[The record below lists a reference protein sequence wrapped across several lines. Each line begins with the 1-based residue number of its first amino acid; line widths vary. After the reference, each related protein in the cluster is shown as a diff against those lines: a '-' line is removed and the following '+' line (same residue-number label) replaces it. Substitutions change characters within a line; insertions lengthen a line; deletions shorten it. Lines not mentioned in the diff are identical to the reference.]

1 MGSSVP
7 EKGLIVSF
15 VNAIAYFS
23 LVNVVL
29 VTVPYTLSSGA
40 AYEKSLKWLHHSFDG
55 KTFQSS
61 KVWAISADS

>member
-40 AYEKSLKWLHHSFDG
+40 AYEKSLK
-55 KTFQSS
+55 
-61 KVWAISADS
+61 